1 MYDSA
6 KDTTTVL
13 KVLSLRDTENE
24 MINIMKKKKEVL
36 QGGSQLERQ
45 EAFTMSVTMKLT
57 DQFQRKKEKKNLKA
71 LRLFLIFPYPPCLWA
86 SKPRT

>member
-24 MINIMKKKKEVL
+24 MINIMKKKK
-36 QGGSQLERQ
+36 R
-45 EAFTMSVTMKLT
+45 SVTR
-57 DQFQRKKEKKNLKA
+57 RKSVRKVRSFHNVGHNEAYRPVSEKKRKEK
-71 LRLFLIFPYPPCLWA
+71 
-86 SKPRT
+86 S

>member
-36 QGGSQLERQ
+36 QGGSQLER
-45 EAFTMSVTMKLT
+45 
-57 DQFQRKKEKKNLKA
+57 
-71 LRLFLIFPYPPCLWA
+71 
-86 SKPRT
+86 

>member
-1 MYDSA
+1 MYETA

-36 QGGSQLERQ
+36 QGGSQLER
-45 EAFTMSVTMKLT
+45 
-57 DQFQRKKEKKNLKA
+57 
-71 LRLFLIFPYPPCLWA
+71 
-86 SKPRT
+86 

>member
-24 MINIMKKKKEVL
+24 MINIMKKK
-36 QGGSQLERQ
+36 R
-45 EAFTMSVTMKLT
+45 SVTR
-57 DQFQRKKEKKNLKA
+57 RKSVRKVRSFHNVGHNEAYRPVSEKKRKEK
-71 LRLFLIFPYPPCLWA
+71 
-86 SKPRT
+86 S